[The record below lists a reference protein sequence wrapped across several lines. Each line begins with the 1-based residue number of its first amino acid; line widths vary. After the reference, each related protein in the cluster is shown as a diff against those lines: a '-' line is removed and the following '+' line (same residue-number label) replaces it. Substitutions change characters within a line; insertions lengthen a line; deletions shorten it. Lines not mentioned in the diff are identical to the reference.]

1 VVSYF
6 EYGWGHYVSVAEK
19 RRQAQRKIADLR
31 KKGGPIAPVT
41 IEGRA
46 IARNFWGKAWCSNLE
61 RYSDFAS
68 RLPRGRSYVRNGCVV
83 DLQITAG
90 KIIAKVSG
98 QELYDVTISIAPV
111 IARRWQAICRDCSG
125 TIDSLVELLR
135 GRLAKSVMDRVCRE
149 GDSLF
154 PAPDEIKLSCSCPDW
169 ADMCKHVA
177 ATLYGVGARLDEAP
191 RLLFVLRGVDEGELL
206 AGSGREMT
214 RSKPAPDASAVLNDG
229 DVAALFGIE
238 MADVTGAEVSVSA
251 APKQK
256 RAPWL
261 KRRTKG
267 IKRDKAAAA
276 KKTPA
281 PRSDDLSVRTKVA
294 SAPSVGARGGK
305 KRLTSQ
311 RMRPARRP
319 SI

>member
-1 VVSYF
+1 VSCF

-19 RRQAQRKIADLR
+19 RRQAQRKISELK

-46 IARNFWGKAWCSNLE
+46 IARNVWGKAWCSNLE

-90 KIIAKVSG
+90 KIAAKVSG
-98 QELYDVTISIAPV
+98 QELYDVTISITPV
-111 IARRWQAICRDCSG
+111 IAKRWQAICRDCSG
-125 TIDSLVELLR
+125 TIDSLVELLQ

-149 GDSLF
+149 GDGLF
-154 PAPDEIKLSCSCPDW
+154 PAPGEIKLSCSCPDR

-191 RLLFVLRGVDEGELL
+191 RLLFVLRGVDESELL
-206 AGSGREMT
+206 AGSGQEMT
-214 RSKPAPDASAVLNDG
+214 YGRSAPDARAVLNDG

-238 MADVTGAEVSVSA
+238 MVDGTIPQVAASA
-251 APKQK
+251 ASKQK
-256 RAPWL
+256 QALKL
-261 KRRTKG
+261 KRRTKR
-267 IKRDKAAAA
+267 IKRDEAAAA
-276 KKTPA
+276 TKAPA
-281 PRSDDLSVRTKVA
+281 SQNDDLPARTKVA
-294 SAPSVGARGGK
+294 SARSVNARGAN
-305 KRLTSQ
+305 KRSTGQTKGSSS
-311 RMRPARRP
+311 RSPG
-319 SI
+319 

>member
-1 VVSYF
+1 MSYF
-6 EYGWGHYVSVAEK
+6 EDGWGAYVSVAEK
-19 RRQAQRKIADLR
+19 RRQAQRKISELK
-31 KKGGPIAPVT
+31 KKGGPVAPVT

-90 KIIAKVSG
+90 KIAAKVSG
-98 QELYDVTISIAPV
+98 QELYDVTIAIAPV
-111 IARRWQAICRDCSG
+111 AAKRWRAVCRDCSG
-125 TIDSLVELLR
+125 TIDSLVELLQ

-149 GDSLF
+149 GDGLF
-154 PAPDEIKLSCSCPDW
+154 PAPAEIKLSCSCPDW

-177 ATLYGVGARLDEAP
+177 ATLYGVGARLDDAP
-191 RLLFVLRGVDEGELL
+191 RLLFVLRGVDESELL
-206 AGSGREMT
+206 AGTGQEIT
-214 RSKPAPDASAVLNDG
+214 KSKPAPESAVLNDG

-238 MADVTGAEVSVSA
+238 MVDVTGPEVSATS
-251 APKQK
+251 KQK
-256 RAPWL
+256 RAPKL

-267 IKRDKAAAA
+267 TNRGKATAM

-281 PRSDDLSVRTKVA
+281 LRNEDLPVRIKVA
-294 SAPSVGARGGK
+294 SAGSVDTRGGK
-305 KRLTSQ
+305 KRTTSQ
-311 RMRPARRP
+311 GMRSSRRS

>member
-1 VVSYF
+1 VSYF
-6 EYGWGHYVSVAEK
+6 EYGWGHHVSVGEK
-19 RRQAQRKIADLR
+19 RRQAQRKISELK
-31 KKGGPIAPVT
+31 KKGSPIAPVT
-41 IEGRA
+41 IEGRT

-90 KIIAKVSG
+90 KIAAKVSG
-98 QELYDVTISIAPV
+98 QELYDVAISIAPV
-111 IARRWQAICRDCSG
+111 VARRWQAICRDCSG
-125 TIDSLVELLR
+125 TIDSLVELLQ

-149 GDSLF
+149 GDGLF

-191 RLLFVLRGVDEGELL
+191 RLLFVLRGVDEGDLL
-206 AGSGREMT
+206 AGTGQEMT
-214 RSKPAPDASAVLNDG
+214 QAKPAPDASAVLNDG

-238 MADVTGAEVSVSA
+238 MVHVTGPEVSVPA
-251 APKQK
+251 ASRQK
-256 RAPWL
+256 PASEL
-261 KRRTKG
+261 KRRIKG
-267 IKRDKAAAA
+267 IKRDEAAAA
-276 KKTPA
+276 KRTPA
-281 PRSDDLSVRTKVA
+281 SRSDEMSGHTSARSVD
-294 SAPSVGARGGK
+294 ARGGK

-311 RMRPARRP
+311 RMHSSRRSP
-319 SI
+319 I

>member
-1 VVSYF
+1 VSYF
-6 EYGWGHYVSVAEK
+6 EYGWGHHVSVGEK
-19 RRQAQRKIADLR
+19 RRQAQRKISELK
-31 KKGGPIAPVT
+31 KKGSPIAPVT
-41 IEGRA
+41 IEGRT

-90 KIIAKVSG
+90 KIAAKVSG
-98 QELYDVTISIAPV
+98 QELYDVAISIAPV
-111 IARRWQAICRDCSG
+111 VARRWQAICRDCSG
-125 TIDSLVELLR
+125 TIDSLVELLQ

-149 GDSLF
+149 GDGLF

-191 RLLFVLRGVDEGELL
+191 RLLFVLRGVDEGDLL
-206 AGSGREMT
+206 AGTGQQMT
-214 RSKPAPDASAVLNDG
+214 QAKPAPDASAVLNDG

-238 MADVTGAEVSVSA
+238 MVHVTGPEVSVPA
-251 APKQK
+251 ASMQK
-256 RAPWL
+256 PASEL
-261 KRRTKG
+261 KRRIKG

-281 PRSDDLSVRTKVA
+281 SRSDEMSWHTSGGSVD
-294 SAPSVGARGGK
+294 ARGGK

-311 RMRPARRP
+311 RMHSSRRSP
-319 SI
+319 I

>member
-1 VVSYF
+1 VSYF
-6 EYGWGHYVSVAEK
+6 EYGWGNYVSVAEK
-19 RRQAQRKIADLR
+19 RRQAQRKISELR

-46 IARNFWGKAWCSNLE
+46 IASNFWGKAWCSNLE

-83 DLQITAG
+83 DLQITSG
-90 KIIAKVSG
+90 KIAAKVSG

-111 IARRWQAICRDCSG
+111 VARRWRAICRDCSG
-125 TIDSLVELLR
+125 TIDSLVELLQ
-135 GRLAKSVMDRVCRE
+135 GRLAKSVMDRVCRQ
-149 GDSLF
+149 GDGLF

-206 AGSGREMT
+206 TGSAQEMT
-214 RSKPAPDASAVLNDG
+214 HSKPTPDASAVLKDG

-238 MADVTGAEVSVSA
+238 MVDVTGLEVSVSA
-251 APKQK
+251 PSKQK
-256 RAPWL
+256 RLPKL

-267 IKRDKAAAA
+267 IQREKAAAA
-276 KKTPA
+276 KQTRA
-281 PRSDDLSVRTKVA
+281 SRNDDVLARTKLA
-294 SAPSVGARGGK
+294 STRGVDARTV
-305 KRLTSQ
+305 KRRSTSQ
-311 RMRPARRP
+311 RKQSSRR
-319 SI
+319 SST